1 MASPSGRKVSVEGAA
16 KQPQSEASKLVA
28 LLRIGA
34 VDAGAA
40 GVRKT
45 AYPQAPC

>member
-1 MASPSGRKVSVEGAA
+1 MTDCRQIEFAFQDLHRRR
-16 KQPQSEASKLVA
+16 KLVA